1 MIPPAAFS
9 FSTATSTVGVVDK
22 PISITSKPHPIN
34 VPETIFD
41 TNKPEILASL
51 PITIFFESFPCEE
64 INFAYAEVNL
74 TISIGVKESPTA
86 PPIVPLIPE
95 IDLISVII
103 FFILHKI
110 KQITRL
116 LIQYFYLCYII
127 YQIMI
132 EILKNIPSRASKP
145 REEGLTMVM
154 DKGLSLNE
162 AENMVALKSE
172 LTDIVKLG
180 FGTSLLTRF
189 IDKKIN
195 LYQKSGMM
203 VYTGGTLFEAFVIR
217 NQFDDFCKL
226 MDKLKLEMV
235 EVSDGSIS
243 INHDVKCEYI
253 QKLSKNFKV
262 ISEIGSKD
270 ESIILDD
277 SQWISF
283 MKKELDAGS
292 WKVIAEAREG
302 GNVGMF
308 DPNGNIKK
316 DLIDKITSDIPV
328 DKILWEA
335 PQKKQQVWFINSFG
349 ANVNLGNI
357 SPNDIISLECLRLG
371 LRGDT
376 FENYL

>member
-1 MIPPAAFS
+1 
-9 FSTATSTVGVVDK
+9 
-22 PISITSKPHPIN
+22 
-34 VPETIFD
+34 
-41 TNKPEILASL
+41 
-51 PITIFFESFPCEE
+51 
-64 INFAYAEVNL
+64 
-74 TISIGVKESPTA
+74 
-86 PPIVPLIPE
+86 
-95 IDLISVII
+95 
-103 FFILHKI
+103 
-110 KQITRL
+110 
-116 LIQYFYLCYII
+116 
-127 YQIMI
+127 MI

-283 MKKELDAGS
+283 MKKELEAGS

-316 DLIDKITSDIPV
+316 DLIDKITSNIPV

>member
-1 MIPPAAFS
+1 
-9 FSTATSTVGVVDK
+9 
-22 PISITSKPHPIN
+22 
-34 VPETIFD
+34 
-41 TNKPEILASL
+41 
-51 PITIFFESFPCEE
+51 
-64 INFAYAEVNL
+64 
-74 TISIGVKESPTA
+74 
-86 PPIVPLIPE
+86 
-95 IDLISVII
+95 
-103 FFILHKI
+103 
-110 KQITRL
+110 
-116 LIQYFYLCYII
+116 
-127 YQIMI
+127 MI

-226 MDKLKLEMV
+226 MDKLNLEMV

-253 QKLSKNFKV
+253 HKLSKNFKV

-283 MKKELDAGS
+283 MKKE
-292 WKVIAEAREG
+292 
-302 GNVGMF
+302 F
-308 DPNGNIKK
+308 F
-316 DLIDKITSDIPV
+316 LI
-328 DKILWEA
+328 L
-335 PQKKQQVWFINSFG
+335 
-349 ANVNLGNI
+349 
-357 SPNDIISLECLRLG
+357 
-371 LRGDT
+371 
-376 FENYL
+376 

>member
-1 MIPPAAFS
+1 
-9 FSTATSTVGVVDK
+9 
-22 PISITSKPHPIN
+22 
-34 VPETIFD
+34 
-41 TNKPEILASL
+41 
-51 PITIFFESFPCEE
+51 
-64 INFAYAEVNL
+64 
-74 TISIGVKESPTA
+74 
-86 PPIVPLIPE
+86 
-95 IDLISVII
+95 
-103 FFILHKI
+103 
-110 KQITRL
+110 
-116 LIQYFYLCYII
+116 
-127 YQIMI
+127 MI

-243 INHDVKCEYI
+243 INPHIKCEYI

>member
-1 MIPPAAFS
+1 
-9 FSTATSTVGVVDK
+9 
-22 PISITSKPHPIN
+22 
-34 VPETIFD
+34 
-41 TNKPEILASL
+41 
-51 PITIFFESFPCEE
+51 
-64 INFAYAEVNL
+64 
-74 TISIGVKESPTA
+74 
-86 PPIVPLIPE
+86 
-95 IDLISVII
+95 
-103 FFILHKI
+103 
-110 KQITRL
+110 
-116 LIQYFYLCYII
+116 
-127 YQIMI
+127 MI

-308 DPNGNIKK
+308 DPNGKIKK
-316 DLIDKITSDIPV
+316 DLIDKITSNIPV

>member
-1 MIPPAAFS
+1 
-9 FSTATSTVGVVDK
+9 
-22 PISITSKPHPIN
+22 
-34 VPETIFD
+34 
-41 TNKPEILASL
+41 
-51 PITIFFESFPCEE
+51 
-64 INFAYAEVNL
+64 
-74 TISIGVKESPTA
+74 
-86 PPIVPLIPE
+86 
-95 IDLISVII
+95 
-103 FFILHKI
+103 
-110 KQITRL
+110 
-116 LIQYFYLCYII
+116 
-127 YQIMI
+127 MI

-316 DLIDKITSDIPV
+316 DLIDKITSNIPV
-328 DKILWEA
+328 DNILWEA

>member
-1 MIPPAAFS
+1 
-9 FSTATSTVGVVDK
+9 
-22 PISITSKPHPIN
+22 
-34 VPETIFD
+34 
-41 TNKPEILASL
+41 
-51 PITIFFESFPCEE
+51 
-64 INFAYAEVNL
+64 
-74 TISIGVKESPTA
+74 
-86 PPIVPLIPE
+86 
-95 IDLISVII
+95 
-103 FFILHKI
+103 
-110 KQITRL
+110 
-116 LIQYFYLCYII
+116 
-127 YQIMI
+127 MI

-371 LRGDT
+371 LS
-376 FENYL
+376 LIHI

>member
-1 MIPPAAFS
+1 
-9 FSTATSTVGVVDK
+9 
-22 PISITSKPHPIN
+22 
-34 VPETIFD
+34 
-41 TNKPEILASL
+41 
-51 PITIFFESFPCEE
+51 
-64 INFAYAEVNL
+64 
-74 TISIGVKESPTA
+74 
-86 PPIVPLIPE
+86 
-95 IDLISVII
+95 
-103 FFILHKI
+103 
-110 KQITRL
+110 
-116 LIQYFYLCYII
+116 
-127 YQIMI
+127 MI

-316 DLIDKITSDIPV
+316 DLIDKITLDIPV

>member
-1 MIPPAAFS
+1 
-9 FSTATSTVGVVDK
+9 
-22 PISITSKPHPIN
+22 
-34 VPETIFD
+34 
-41 TNKPEILASL
+41 
-51 PITIFFESFPCEE
+51 
-64 INFAYAEVNL
+64 
-74 TISIGVKESPTA
+74 
-86 PPIVPLIPE
+86 
-95 IDLISVII
+95 
-103 FFILHKI
+103 
-110 KQITRL
+110 
-116 LIQYFYLCYII
+116 
-127 YQIMI
+127 MI
-132 EILKNIPSRASKP
+132 EILKNIPKRAKKP

-180 FGTSLLTRF
+180 FGTSLLTRY
-189 IDKKIN
+189 IDKKIE
-195 LYQKSGMM
+195 LYKKAGMM
-203 VYTGGTLFEAFVIR
+203 VYTGGTLFEAFIIR

-243 INHDVKCEYI
+243 LPHDTKCEYI
-253 QKLSKNFKV
+253 HKLSKNFKV

-270 ESIILDD
+270 ESVQLK
-277 SQWISF
+277 SSEWINY
-283 MKKELDAGS
+283 MNKELNAGS

-308 DPNGNIKK
+308 DADGNIR
-316 DLIDKITSDIPV
+316 DNLINQITKNILFT
-328 DKILWEA
+328 KILWEA
-335 PQKKQQVWFINSFG
+335 PQKKQQVWFINNFG